1 MCKECRFIFFYLGS
15 VLAYINLFRSAIVL
29 CLHPVFTLVGSTPY
43 ALDVIRQID
52 KQTNRVF
59 LICPLRLIAGSLT
72 FSSL

>member
-1 MCKECRFIFFYLGS
+1 MDQICAKSVGSFFFLYLGS
-15 VLAYINLFRSAIVL
+15 VFRSAIVF
-29 CLHPVFTLVGSTPY
+29 CLHPVFTLVGPPPC